1 MDIVQF
7 QPADNLSNTIIN
19 IAIIIIIIIII
30 TSIKWS
36 YELQLRYNGK
46 G

>member
-19 IAIIIIIIIII
+19 IAIIIIIII